1 MGKTFAEKVL
11 AKRAGLSEV
20 VPGQIVTVRP
30 DHLLMHDNTSAIV
43 GKVAEDLKT
52 YGLVDRDLPVIAID
66 HVVPAVDE
74 KTALGH
80 AKIRQ
85 FVRNYGVK
93 HFFDVGEGV
102 CHQLMVEKGFAQPG
116 RLILGSDSHTC
127 TYGALNAFAAGIDRT
142 EAAVLMLTGETW
154 LRVPETIK
162 VTLSGTFPAGVMG
175 KDLVLRIIGD
185 IGADGANYKAVEFH
199 GGLSAL
205 TMDDRFT
212 MANMGVEMGA
222 KLAVFPVDSATEAY
236 LREHAPGASWEP
248 VWAGAGAAYCR
259 GLAYDLSSLE
269 PAVAKPHTVDN
280 VAPISDVKG
289 LPVQQAYLGT
299 CTNGRLSDLQ
309 AAAAIL
315 KGRHIAPGV
324 RLLVIPASRS
334 IFQAA
339 IADGTLATLVE
350 AGAMVGP
357 PGCGPCLGA
366 HQGLLAPGERCI
378 SSSNRNFQGRMG
390 SKEAE
395 VFLGSPLTV
404 AASALTGV
412 LTDPRDIIQPQRR

>member
-1 MGKTFAEKVL
+1 MPKTFAEKVL
-11 AKRAGLSEV
+11 ARKAGLSEV

-43 GKVAEDLKT
+43 AKVAEDLKT
-52 YGLVDRDLPVIAID
+52 HGLVSQDLPVIAID

-80 AKIRQ
+80 AKIRE
-85 FVRNYGVK
+85 FVKAYGVR
-93 HFFDVGEGV
+93 HFYDVGEGV
-102 CHQLMVEKGFAQPG
+102 CHQLMVEKGLALPG
-116 RLILGSDSHTC
+116 TLVLGSDSHTC
-127 TYGALNAFAAGIDRT
+127 TYGALGAFATGIDRT
-142 EAAVLMLTGETW
+142 EAAVLLLTGETW
-154 LRVPETIK
+154 LRVPETIQ
-162 VTLSGTFPAGVMG
+162 VTLKGALPRGVMG

-185 IGADGANYKAVEFH
+185 LGADGATYQAVEFH
-199 GGLSAL
+199 GDLGGLSMDHRL
-205 TMDDRFT
+205 TV
-212 MANMGVEMGA
+212 ANMGIEMGA
-222 KLAVFPVDSATEAY
+222 KVAAFPVDAATEAY

-248 VWAGAGAAYCR
+248 VWADPGASYGR
-259 GLAYDLSSLE
+259 RLAYDLSSLE
-269 PAVAKPHTVDN
+269 PVVAKPHAVDN
-280 VAPISDVKG
+280 VAPVSSVAG
-289 LPVQQAYLGT
+289 LPVNQALLGT

-309 AAAAIL
+309 VAAAIL
-315 KGRHIAPGV
+315 KGKRVAPGV

-334 IFQAA
+334 VFQAA

-350 AGAMVGP
+350 AGALVAP

-412 LTDPRDIIQPQRR
+412 LTDPREWMP

>member
-20 VPGQIVTVRP
+20 APGQIVTVRP
-30 DHLLMHDNTSAIV
+30 DHLLTHDNTSAIV
-43 GKVAEDLKT
+43 GKVTEELKA
-52 YGLVDRDLPVIAID
+52 YGLVSADLPVIAID

-85 FVRNYGVK
+85 FVKDYGVK

-127 TYGALNAFAAGIDRT
+127 TYGALNAFSAGIDRT
-142 EAAVLMLTGETW
+142 EAAVLLLTGETW
-154 LRVPETIK
+154 LKVPESIRVSLK
-162 VTLSGTFPAGVMG
+162 GTFPPGVMG
-175 KDLVLRIIGD
+175 KDLVLGIIGE

-199 GGLSAL
+199 GDLSAL
-205 TMDDRFT
+205 TMDDRLT

-222 KLAVFPVDSATEAY
+222 KLAVFPVDGITRAY
-236 LREHAPGASWEP
+236 LSVHAPGAQYEP
-248 VWAGAGAAYCR
+248 VWADDEAVYGR
-259 GLAYDLSSLE
+259 RLSFDLSELE
-269 PAVAKPHTVDN
+269 PMVAKPHTVDN
-280 VAPISDVKG
+280 VAPVSEVAG

-309 AAAAIL
+309 AAAAVL

-334 IFQAA
+334 IFQGA
-339 IADGTLATLVE
+339 ITDGTLATLVE

-390 SKEAE
+390 SKDAE

-404 AASALTGV
+404 AASALRGV
-412 LTDPRDIIQPQRR
+412 LTDPRDVMK

>member
-11 AKRAGLSEV
+11 ARKAGLDSV
-20 VPGQIVTVRP
+20 VPGQIVTVKP

-43 GKVAEDLKT
+43 GKIAEDLKT
-52 YGLVDRDLPVIAID
+52 YGLVDRGLPVIAID

-85 FVRNYGVK
+85 FVKDYGVS

-102 CHQLMVEKGFAQPG
+102 CHQLMVEKGLALPG
-116 RLILGSDSHTC
+116 RLVLGSDSHTC
-127 TYGALNAFAAGIDRT
+127 MYGALNAFSTGIDRT
-142 EAAVLMLTGETW
+142 EAAVLLLTGETW
-154 LRVPETIK
+154 LRVPQTIR
-162 VTLSGTFPAGVMG
+162 VTLRGALPRGVMG

-199 GGLSAL
+199 GDLSAL
-205 TMDDRFT
+205 PQDDRFT
-212 MANMGVEMGA
+212 VANMGIEMGA
-222 KLAVFPVDSATEAY
+222 KLAVFPVDAATEAY
-236 LREHAPGASWEP
+236 LREHAPGAPYEA
-248 VWAGAGAAYCR
+248 VWADADASYGQE
-259 GLAYDLSSLE
+259 LDYDLSSLE
-269 PAVAKPHTVDN
+269 PVVAKPHTVDN
-280 VAPISDVKG
+280 VAPVSEVKG
-289 LPVQQAYLGT
+289 LAVQQAYLGT
-299 CTNGRLSDLQ
+299 CTNGRLSDLRL
-309 AAAAIL
+309 AAAIL
-315 KGRHIAPGV
+315 KGKRVAPGV

-339 IADGTLATLVE
+339 IADGTLAALVE
-350 AGAMVGP
+350 AGALVGP

-366 HQGLLAPGERCI
+366 HQGLLAPGERCV

-395 VFLGSPLTV
+395 VYLASPLTV

-412 LTDPRDIIQPQRR
+412 LTDPREVI

>member
-11 AKRAGLSEV
+11 AKKAGLDEV

-43 GKVAEDLKT
+43 SKVSEDLKT
-52 YGLVDRDLPVIAID
+52 YGLVSPDLPIIAID

-80 AKIRQ
+80 AKIRE
-85 FVRNYGVK
+85 FVETYGVR

-102 CHQLMVEKGFAQPG
+102 CHQIVVEKGLALPG
-116 RLILGSDSHTC
+116 QLVLGSDSHTC
-127 TYGALNAFAAGIDRT
+127 MYGALNVFATGIDRT
-142 EAAVLMLTGETW
+142 EAAVLLLTGETW
-154 LRVPETIK
+154 LRVPETIR
-162 VTLSGTFPAGVMG
+162 VAISGAFPRGVMG

-185 IGADGANYKAVEFH
+185 VGADGANYMAVEFH
-199 GGLSAL
+199 GDLSGLPQ
-205 TMDDRFT
+205 DDRFT
-212 MANMGVEMGA
+212 VANMGIEMGA
-222 KLAVFPVDSATEAY
+222 KLAAFSVDSVTQAY
-236 LREHAPGASWEP
+236 LDEHAPGASYQP
-248 VWAGAGAAYCR
+248 IWADGDATYR
-259 GLAYDLSSLE
+259 RELAYSLSELE
-269 PAVAKPHTVDN
+269 PLVARPHAVDN
-280 VAPISDVKG
+280 VTPVSEVKG
-289 LPVQQAYLGT
+289 LPIQQAFLGT
-299 CTNGRLSDLQ
+299 CTNGRLSDLRE
-309 AAAAIL
+309 AASVL
-315 KGRHIAPGV
+315 KGKRVARGV

-339 IADGTLATLVE
+339 LADGTIADLVD

-366 HQGLLAPGERCI
+366 HLGLLAPGERCI

-390 SKEAE
+390 SKDAE

-412 LTDPRDIIQPQRR
+412 LTDPREVL

>member
-1 MGKTFAEKVL
+1 MAKTFAEKVL
-11 AKRAGLSEV
+11 AKKAGLDSV

-30 DHLLMHDNTSAIV
+30 DHLLTHDNTSAIV
-43 GKVAEDLKT
+43 GKIAQDLKT

-85 FVRNYGVK
+85 FVKDYGVK

-102 CHQLMVEKGFAQPG
+102 CHQLMVEKGLALPG
-116 RLILGSDSHTC
+116 SLVLGSDSHTC
-127 TYGALNAFAAGIDRT
+127 TYGALNAFATGIDRT
-142 EAAVLMLTGETW
+142 EAAVLLLTGETW
-154 LRVPETIK
+154 LKVPETLK
-162 VTLSGTFPAGVMG
+162 VTLTGAFPRGVMG

-199 GGLSAL
+199 GDLSGLS
-205 TMDDRFT
+205 MDDRLT
-212 MANMGVEMGA
+212 MANMGIEMGA
-222 KLAVFPVDSATEAY
+222 KLAVFPVDGATEAY
-236 LREHAPGASWEP
+236 LREHA
-248 VWAGAGAAYCR
+248 AGAAWEAVWADADAAYCQE
-259 GLAYDLSSLE
+259 LAYDLSALE
-269 PAVAKPHTVDN
+269 PVVAKPHTVDH
-280 VAPISDVKG
+280 VAPVSEVAG
-289 LPVQQAYLGT
+289 LPVHQAYLGT

-315 KGRHIAPGV
+315 KGKHIAPGV

-334 IFQAA
+334 IFQGA
-339 IADGTLATLVE
+339 IADGALAALVE

-378 SSSNRNFQGRMG
+378 SASNRNFQGRMG
-390 SKEAE
+390 SKDAE

-412 LTDPRDIIQPQRR
+412 LTDPREIL